1 MGALSASTGGRPA
14 PEVRARQESER
25 DDPGSIID
33 WLLSEYPAR
42 RQ

>member
-1 MGALSASTGGRPA
+1 VVTAPTSSGARRP
-14 PEVRARQESER
+14 PEVQPREESER
-25 DDPGSIID
+25 IDPGSIID